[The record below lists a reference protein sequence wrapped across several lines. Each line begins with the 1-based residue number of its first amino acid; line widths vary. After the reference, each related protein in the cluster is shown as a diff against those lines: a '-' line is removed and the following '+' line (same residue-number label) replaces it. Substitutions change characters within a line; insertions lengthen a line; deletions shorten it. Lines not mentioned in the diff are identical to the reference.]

1 MDAAGPAFDVTSYP
15 HRSLGVEGFRVL
27 LIALIAINAF
37 AGIVFVLAGAWP
49 VAGFLGLDVLAV
61 YVAFRLSYAQAAAYE
76 RITIAGASVIV
87 ERVDP
92 RGRRQEW
99 RFPSYWASVR
109 YDGDET
115 RGTVTLRSHGN
126 TVEVGSYLS
135 HFERQAF
142 ADVLREALRVSKTS
156 DLGSQA

>member
-1 MDAAGPAFDVTSYP
+1 MDAAGPTFDVTSYP

-27 LIALIAINAF
+27 LIAVIAINAV
-37 AGIVFVLAGAWP
+37 ASTVFVLAGAWP
-49 VAGFLGLDVLAV
+49 VAGFLGLDVLAI

-76 RITIAGASVIV
+76 RITIASASIIV
-87 ERVDP
+87 ERVDQH
-92 RGRRQEW
+92 GRRQEW
-99 RFPSYWASVR
+99 RFPSYWASIK

-126 TVEVGSYLS
+126 AVEVGSYLS

-142 ADVLREALRVSKTS
+142 AAVLREALRVAKTS

>member
-1 MDAAGPAFDVTSYP
+1 M
-15 HRSLGVEGFRVL
+15 L
-27 LIALIAINAF
+27 LIAVIAINAV
-37 AGIVFVLAGAWP
+37 ASTVFVLAGAWP
-49 VAGFLGLDVLAV
+49 VAGFLGLDVLAI

-76 RITIAGASVIV
+76 RITIASASIIV
-87 ERVDP
+87 ERVDQH
-92 RGRRQEW
+92 GRRQEW
-99 RFPSYWASVR
+99 RFPSYWASIK

-126 TVEVGSYLS
+126 AVEVGSYLS

-142 ADVLREALRVSKTS
+142 AAVLREALRVAKTS